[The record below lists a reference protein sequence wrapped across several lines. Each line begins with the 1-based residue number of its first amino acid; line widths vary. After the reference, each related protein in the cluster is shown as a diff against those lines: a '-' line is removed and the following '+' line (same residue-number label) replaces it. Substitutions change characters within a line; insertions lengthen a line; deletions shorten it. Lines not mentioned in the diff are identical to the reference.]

1 MEMSMRNALTTAL
14 IAASLALPF
23 VGSASAETYSNDIM
37 TRCNEAVGQMKFEG
51 WPGDRNR
58 EMMMLACQRHG
69 GAIPGAQ
76 NPQEQKPV
84 SLPRRGPT
92 RQRSAPG
99 G

>member
-1 MEMSMRNALTTAL
+1 MSMRYILTAAVL
-14 IAASLALPF
+14 AASLASPF
-23 VGSASAETYSNDIM
+23 IGSASAETYSNDVM
-37 TRCNEAVGQMKFEG
+37 THCNEAVGQMKFEG
-51 WPGDRNR
+51 WPADRNR

-84 SLPRRGPT
+84 SLPRRAPA